1 MSDAS
6 KPVAEG
12 SAVPPSDS
20 SQSIDQSAIDS
31 GSSSPTLPHSIIH
44 HRHLSGG
51 PGVGPGTASPGRY
64 SATQARQ
71 LALRLAEQEAA
82 QKESQ
87 AASSQAEARHAR
99 EGREASLDR
108 NALSRSAS
116 VRSSARKGSSG
127 TPGGFSTASP
137 RHFSQSSHGQ
147 SRPAPFPQLNQRE
160 AFDVAV
166 ASSNL
171 ASSSDGLQALLRD
184 HPELVSSSLAAAA
197 GPNLAKTGTYS
208 TRSGSAAGSKSGSIP
223 GTPFEREG
231 QTSYLQMGGSLSN
244 SFHQSQAAATANAS
258 SNAQQQQQQQ
268 PPLSGQQVPTS
279 PLQTSGRGTIL
290 KDAPEVGEGGHSGS
304 QSGLG
309 AALGLGHGIR
319 TGLSTPNLGAAG
331 ARPDYSGAKIV
342 VCMVGLPARGKSYVA
357 NRVLKYLRWLE
368 YDVKVFNVGQL
379 RRALARAKYN
389 QSGVREDHTANFFD
403 PTNPAAYKLRS
414 QMAEECLEQLIGWLK
429 RGGNVGIHDATNST
443 RARRKEI
450 ADRIAKEPDL
460 KLVFLESICT
470 DPKVIDANIAVKVSS
485 GDPDYAGMTPEA
497 AKRDFLARIRHYED
511 TYEPV
516 NGDGSESHYSYVK
529 VTDVGKSVTI
539 NRIQGYLE
547 SRIAFYLMNL
557 HLTPRNIFFSRHGE
571 SQYNVEGKIGGDS
584 DLSPR
589 GWMYAKAL
597 PQLIKD
603 HIGDAPL
610 TVWHSTLK
618 RTGQTASELPYPK
631 LAWKSLDEL
640 DAGVCDAMTYEE
652 IEKYYPEDYANRD
665 DDKFNYRY
673 RGGESYRDVVVR
685 LEPIIMELERQENI
699 LIIGHQAIIRCLYA
713 YFHALSQED
722 LPYIKIPLHTVI
734 QLTPKAYGCDEKR
747 FQLPIEAVD
756 THRPKP
762 LRSELP
768 DDQPPSPPLDPL
780 EAAATSAPP
789 SQVRPEQ
796 A

>member
-1 MSDAS
+1 MSQ
-6 KPVAEG
+6 KPVDIPAPASGGEAFPTTDAG
-12 SAVPPSDS
+12 NAAD
-20 SQSIDQSAIDS
+20 SAIES
-31 GSSSPTLPHSIIH
+31 GGSSPVMPHAFVH

-64 SATQARQ
+64 SATQAQQ
-71 LALRLAEQEAA
+71 LALKMAQQEQE
-82 QKESQ
+82 QKEA
-87 AASSQAEARHAR
+87 AASAANQQQAPR
-99 EGREASLDR
+99 D
-108 NALSRSAS
+108 LSRSAS
-116 VRSSARKGSSG
+116 VRSGTRKLSGG
-127 TPGGFSTASP
+127 TPGFSSASP

-147 SRPAPFPQLNQRE
+147 SRPAPFPQASQRE

-197 GPNLAKTGTYS
+197 GPNLAMTGAYS
-208 TRSGSAAGSKSGSIP
+208 TRSGSHAGSKSGSVP
-223 GTPFEREG
+223 GTPYEG
-231 QTSYLQMGGSLSN
+231 ADHLNQSGHVLAMGGSLSN
-244 SFHQSQAAATANAS
+244 SFHQAQSQ
-258 SNAQQQQQQQ
+258 AQQQQQQA
-268 PPLSGQQVPTS
+268 QQQQQYQHGSHSHHHHHHHHTPMSPTHDN
-279 PLQTSGRGTIL
+279 GRGRIL
-290 KDAPEVGEGGHSGS
+290 KDAPEVGEGGPSSG

-389 QSGVREDHTANFFD
+389 SSGVKEDHTASFFD
-403 PTNPAAYKLRS
+403 PTNPSAYKLRS

-497 AKRDFLARIRHYED
+497 AKKDFLERIRHYED

-516 NGDGSESHYSYVK
+516 NFDGSEAHYSYVK

-539 NRIQGYLE
+539 NQIQGYLE

-603 HIGDAPL
+603 NIGDAPL
-610 TVWHSTLK
+610 TVWHSTLR

-762 LRSELP
+762 LRSDI
-768 DDQPPSPPLDPL
+768 DDHPPTPPLDPL
-780 EAAATSAPP
+780 EIAATSTPP
-789 SQVRPEQ
+789 SQTKPNPN
-796 A
+796 

>member
-1 MSDAS
+1 MSQQPVNIPGVAVADA
-6 KPVAEG
+6 ANTAG
-12 SAVPPSDS
+12 
-20 SQSIDQSAIDS
+20 QSAIDIDS
-31 GSSSPTLPHSIIH
+31 GGSSPVMPHNYIH

-64 SATQARQ
+64 SATQAQQ
-71 LALRLAEQEAA
+71 LAQRMTQQEQA
-82 QKESQ
+82 QKDAAAAAAAA
-87 AASSQAEARHAR
+87 AASGQQSAR
-99 EGREASLDR
+99 D
-108 NALSRSAS
+108 LSRSAS
-116 VRSSARKGSSG
+116 VKSG
-127 TPGGFSTASP
+127 TRKLSGSTPGFSSASP
-137 RHFSQSSHGQ
+137 RPFSQSGHGH
-147 SRPAPFPQLNQRE
+147 SRPAPFPQASQRE
-160 AFDVAV
+160 AFDAAV
-166 ASSNL
+166 AGSNL

-197 GPNLAKTGTYS
+197 GPNLAMTGTFS
-208 TRSGSAAGSKSGSIP
+208 TRSGSHAGSKSNSVP
-223 GTPFEREG
+223 GTPYEG
-231 QTSYLQMGGSLSN
+231 VDNVNNAGPVLPIGGSLSN
-244 SFHQSQAAATANAS
+244 SFHQSQTQ
-258 SNAQQQQQQQ
+258 AQQHQQQN
-268 PPLSGQQVPTS
+268 PHPHHNLGLTSPTS
-279 PLQTSGRGTIL
+279 HSHYDDGRGRIL
-290 KDAPEVGEGGHSGS
+290 KDAPQVGEGGPSSSG

-309 AALGLGHGIR
+309 TALGLGHGIR
-319 TGLSTPNLGAAG
+319 TGVSTPNLGAAG

-342 VCMVGLPARGKSYVA
+342 VCTVGLPARGKSYVA

-379 RRALARAKYN
+379 RRALARVKYN
-389 QSGVREDHTANFFD
+389 TSGVKEDHTASFFD
-403 PTNPAAYKLRS
+403 PSNPSAYKLRS

-443 RARRKEI
+443 SARRKEI

-497 AKRDFLARIRHYED
+497 AKADFLARIKHYED

-516 NGDGSESHYSYVK
+516 NHDGSESHYSYVK

-603 HIGDAPL
+603 NIGDAPL

-762 LRSELP
+762 LRSELS
-768 DDQPPSPPLDPL
+768 DDHPPTPPLDPL
-780 EAAATSAPP
+780 EEAATSTPP
-789 SQVRPEQ
+789 SQLKPGQV
-796 A
+796 

>member
-1 MSDAS
+1 MSQ
-6 KPVAEG
+6 KPVNIPTSSGQDGTDADDHCAIESG
-12 SAVPPSDS
+12 DS
-20 SQSIDQSAIDS
+20 SPVLS
-31 GSSSPTLPHSIIH
+31 HSIAH

-64 SATQARQ
+64 SATQAQ
-71 LALRLAEQEAA
+71 LLAQRLAQQEQAPKLATAA
-82 QKESQ
+82 TTT
-87 AASSQAEARHAR
+87 AAS
-99 EGREASLDR
+99 ASANSHEPSRD
-108 NALSRSAS
+108 LSRSGS
-116 VRSSARKGSSG
+116 VKSGHRILSGGTAATGS
-127 TPGGFSTASP
+127 GFSSASP
-137 RHFSQSSHGQ
+137 RHFSQSNHGH
-147 SRPAPFPQLNQRE
+147 SRPAPFPQAAQRE

-197 GPNLAKTGTYS
+197 GPNLAMTGTYS
-208 TRSGSAAGSKSGSIP
+208 TRSGSRADSVAGSVP
-223 GTPFEREG
+223 GTPFEGHDHLG
-231 QTSYLQMGGSLSN
+231 QAGSVLPIGGSLSN
-244 SFHQSQAAATANAS
+244 SFHQSQS
-258 SNAQQQQQQQ
+258 HAQQQQHAHHQY
-268 PPLSGQQVPTS
+268 GFTS
-279 PLQTSGRGTIL
+279 PTHHDNGRGRIL
-290 KDAPEVGEGGHSGS
+290 KDAPEVGEGGSSSG

-309 AALGLGHGIR
+309 TALGLGHGIR

-389 QSGVREDHTANFFD
+389 QSGVKEDHTASFFD
-403 PTNPAAYKLRS
+403 PSNPSAYKLRS

-443 RARRKEI
+443 KARRKEI

-497 AKRDFLARIRHYED
+497 AKADFLARIKHYED

-516 NGDGSESHYSYVK
+516 NHDGSESHYSYVK

-603 HIGDAPL
+603 NIGDAPL

-618 RTGQTASELPYPK
+618 RTAQTASELPYPK

-665 DDKFNYRY
+665 EDKFNYRY

-762 LRSELP
+762 MRGELDP
-768 DDQPPSPPLDPL
+768 QNPPSPTFDPL
-780 EAAATSAPP
+780 LDAATAPPP
-789 SQVRPEQ
+789 SQMRPNQ
-796 A
+796 SN

>member
-1 MSDAS
+1 MF
-6 KPVAEG
+6 
-12 SAVPPSDS
+12 S
-20 SQSIDQSAIDS
+20 S
-31 GSSSPTLPHSIIH
+31 
-44 HRHLSGG
+44 
-51 PGVGPGTASPGRY
+51 
-64 SATQARQ
+64 
-71 LALRLAEQEAA
+71 
-82 QKESQ
+82 
-87 AASSQAEARHAR
+87 
-99 EGREASLDR
+99 
-108 NALSRSAS
+108 
-116 VRSSARKGSSG
+116 
-127 TPGGFSTASP
+127 ASP
-137 RHFSQSSHGQ
+137 RHFSQS
-147 SRPAPFPQLNQRE
+147 RPAPFPQASQRE

-197 GPNLAKTGTYS
+197 GPNLAKTGAFS
-208 TRSGSAAGSKSGSIP
+208 TRSGSHAGSKSNSIP
-223 GTPFEREG
+223 GTPFEGSDVQG
-231 QTSYLQMGGSLSN
+231 QGPLLAMGGSLSN
-244 SFHQSQAAATANAS
+244 SFHASQNQT
-258 SNAQQQQQQQ
+258 QQQQQQNA
-268 PPLSGQQVPTS
+268 VTS
-279 PLQTSGRGTIL
+279 PTQDYGRGRIL
-290 KDAPEVGEGGHSGS
+290 KDAPNVGEGGPSGGG

-389 QSGVREDHTANFFD
+389 TSGVKEDHTASFFD
-403 PTNPAAYKLRS
+403 PSNPSAYKLRS

-443 RARRKEI
+443 QARRKEI

-497 AKRDFLARIRHYED
+497 AKADFLARIKHYED
-511 TYEPV
+511 TYEAV
-516 NGDGSESHYSYVK
+516 NHDGSESHYSYVK

-603 HIGDAPL
+603 NIGDAPL
-610 TVWHSTLK
+610 TVWHSTLR

-747 FQLPIEAVD
+747 FQLPIDAVD

-762 LRSELP
+762 LRT
-768 DDQPPSPPLDPL
+768 DIDHHPPTPPLDPL
-780 EAAATSAPP
+780 EDAATSAPP
-789 SQVRPEQ
+789 TQTNPSLSLS
-796 A
+796 

>member
-1 MSDAS
+1 MSDKKQTTDGAAS
-6 KPVAEG
+6 VVPE
-12 SAVPPSDS
+12 SDAVE
-20 SQSIDQSAIDS
+20 QSALDS
-31 GSSSPTLPHSIIH
+31 GSSSPSQPHSFFH

-51 PGVGPGTASPGRY
+51 PGVGPGTASRY
-64 SATQARQ
+64 SDIQAQQ
-71 LALRLAEQEAA
+71 LAQKLSQRDAA
-82 QKESQ
+82 QRESAAQ
-87 AASSQAEARHAR
+87 ASRQG
-99 EGREASLDR
+99 GRSAAGQDPS
-108 NALSRSAS
+108 LSRSAS
-116 VRSSARKGSSG
+116 VRSQHRKASG
-127 TPGGFSTASP
+127 GANSGAAPSP
-137 RHFSQSSHGQ
+137 RHYSQSSHGQ
-147 SRPAPFPQLNQRE
+147 SRPAPFPQASQRE

-171 ASSSDGLQALLRD
+171 AYSSDGLQALLRD

-197 GPNLAKTGTYS
+197 GPELAKTGTVS
-208 TRSGSAAGSKSGSIP
+208 TKSGSRAGSKSGSVP
-223 GTPFEREG
+223 GTPYG
-231 QTSYLQMGGSLSN
+231 QESQDEVLPMGGSLSN
-244 SFHQSQAAATANAS
+244 SYHAN
-258 SNAQQQQQQQ
+258 QQQQQRDA
-268 PPLSGQQVPTS
+268 VVS
-279 PLQTSGRGTIL
+279 PELVESRGRIL
-290 KDAPEVGEGGHSGS
+290 KDAPEVGEGGRAVS

-309 AALGLGHGIR
+309 AALGLGHGMR
-319 TGLSTPNLGAAG
+319 AGVATPNLGAAG

-389 QSGVREDHTANFFD
+389 SLGVKEDHTASFFD
-403 PTNPAAYKLRS
+403 PTNPSAYKLRS

-443 RARRKEI
+443 KARRKEI

-470 DPKVIDANIAVKVSS
+470 DPKVIEANIAVKVSS

-497 AKRDFLARIRHYED
+497 AKRDFLERIRHYEE
-511 TYEPV
+511 TYEAV
-516 NGDGSESHYSYVK
+516 NHDGSEAHYSYVK

-539 NRIQGYLE
+539 NHIQGYLE

-584 DLSPR
+584 NLSER

-618 RTGQTASELPYPK
+618 RTGQTASYLPYPK

-652 IEKYYPEDYANRD
+652 IEKYFPEDYANRD

-699 LIIGHQAIIRCLYA
+699 LIIGHQAIIRSLYA

-762 LRSELP
+762 LRP
-768 DDQPPSPPLDPL
+768 DIQDDAHPPSPTLDPL
-780 EAAATSAPP
+780 EAAATSPPP
-789 SQVRPEQ
+789 SQTKNT
-796 A
+796 

>member
-1 MSDAS
+1 MSQNPVDIPASQARAGGDA
-6 KPVAEG
+6 AN
-12 SAVPPSDS
+12 AA
-20 SQSIDQSAIDS
+20 DQSAIDS
-31 GSSSPTLPHSIIH
+31 TGSSPVMPHAFVH

-64 SATQARQ
+64 SATQAQQ
-71 LALRLAEQEAA
+71 LAYRMAQQEQAQREAA
-82 QKESQ
+82 ATNQ
-87 AASSQAEARHAR
+87 AQQQPSR
-99 EGREASLDR
+99 DV
-108 NALSRSAS
+108 SRSAS
-116 VRSSARKGSSG
+116 VRSSARKLSGG
-127 TPGGFSTASP
+127 TPGFSTASP
-137 RHFSQSSHGQ
+137 RHFSQS
-147 SRPAPFPQLNQRE
+147 RPAPFPQASQRE

-197 GPNLAKTGTYS
+197 GPNLTKTGAFS
-208 TRSGSAAGSKSGSIP
+208 TRSGSHAGSKTNSVP
-223 GTPFEREG
+223 GTPFEG
-231 QTSYLQMGGSLSN
+231 PDQQGPLLAMGGSLSN
-244 SFHQSQAAATANAS
+244 SFHQSQAQGQ
-258 SNAQQQQQQQ
+258 AQQQQQQVQ
-268 PPLSGQQVPTS
+268 NAHAS
-279 PLQTSGRGTIL
+279 PVQDYGRGRIL
-290 KDAPEVGEGGHSGS
+290 KDAPEVGEGGPSGG

-389 QSGVREDHTANFFD
+389 TSGVKEDHTASFFD
-403 PTNPAAYKLRS
+403 PSNPSAYKLRS

-443 RARRKEI
+443 QARRKEI

-497 AKRDFLARIRHYED
+497 AKADFLARIKHYED
-511 TYEPV
+511 TYEAV
-516 NGDGSESHYSYVK
+516 NHDGSEAHYSYVK

-603 HIGDAPL
+603 NIGDAPL
-610 TVWHSTLK
+610 TVWHSTLR

-762 LRSELP
+762 LRSDI
-768 DDQPPSPPLDPL
+768 DDHPPTPPLDPL
-780 EAAATSAPP
+780 EEAATSAPP
-789 SQVRPEQ
+789 SQVKPNLEV

>member
-1 MSDAS
+1 MSQKPVDIPTGSGQETFPGTDAS
-6 KPVAEG
+6 N
-12 SAVPPSDS
+12 
-20 SQSIDQSAIDS
+20 DQSAIDS
-31 GSSSPTLPHSIIH
+31 GASSPVMPHNYVH

-64 SATQARQ
+64 SATQAQQ
-71 LALRLAEQEAA
+71 LAQRMAQQEQA
-82 QKESQ
+82 QKD
-87 AASSQAEARHAR
+87 AAAAANDKPAR
-99 EGREASLDR
+99 D
-108 NALSRSAS
+108 LSRSAS
-116 VRSSARKGSSG
+116 VRSGSRKLSGS
-127 TPGGFSTASP
+127 TPGFSSASP
-137 RHFSQSSHGQ
+137 RHFSQSTHGH
-147 SRPAPFPQLNQRE
+147 SRPAPFPQAAQRD

-197 GPNLAKTGTYS
+197 GPNLAMTGAFS
-208 TRSGSAAGSKSGSIP
+208 TRSGSHAGSRSNSVP
-223 GTPFEREG
+223 GTPYEGGDHLNREG
-231 QTSYLQMGGSLSN
+231 SLLAMGGSLSN
-244 SFHQSQAAATANAS
+244 SFHQSQS
-258 SNAQQQQQQQ
+258 QSQAQHQHN
-268 PPLSGQQVPTS
+268 PYGLTS
-279 PLQTSGRGTIL
+279 PTHDNGRGRIL
-290 KDAPEVGEGGHSGS
+290 KDAPEVGEGGPSTG

-309 AALGLGHGIR
+309 SALGLGHGMR

-389 QSGVREDHTANFFD
+389 QSGVKEDHTASFFD
-403 PTNPAAYKLRS
+403 PSNPSAYKLRS

-443 RARRKEI
+443 KARRKEI

-460 KLVFLESICT
+460 KLVFLESVCT

-497 AKRDFLARIRHYED
+497 AKADFLARIKHYED

-516 NGDGSESHYSYVK
+516 NHDGTESHYTYVK
-529 VTDVGKSVTI
+529 VTDVGKSVTT

-603 HIGDAPL
+603 NIGDAPL
-610 TVWHSTLK
+610 TVWHSTLR

-762 LRSELP
+762 LRSDL
-768 DDQPPSPPLDPL
+768 DDHPPTPPLDPL
-780 EAAATSAPP
+780 EEAATSAPP
-789 SQVRPEQ
+789 SQTKPQ
-796 A
+796 LDTA

>member
-1 MSDAS
+1 MSAPQYS
-6 KPVAEG
+6 AAPSATAESEG
-12 SAVPPSDS
+12 SVDSPSTATHTITQNTPSHEQAFAPPHQRAESN
-20 SQSIDQSAIDS
+20 
-31 GSSSPTLPHSIIH
+31 HSERSMRNH
-44 HRHLSGG
+44 HRHPSGG
-51 PGVGPGTASPGRY
+51 PGPGPGTAST
-64 SATQARQ
+64 SAAWQTSSQRAAQKAR
-71 LALRLAEQEAA
+71 EQEAM
-82 QKESQ
+82 SHIQ
-87 AASSQAEARHAR
+87 A
-99 EGREASLDR
+99 
-108 NALSRSAS
+108 ALSRSSS
-116 VRSSARKGSSG
+116 VKSAAHRSGGSPSV
-127 TPGGFSTASP
+127 FSTASP
-137 RHFSQSSHGQ
+137 RHLSLSSHGH
-147 SRPAPFPQLNQRE
+147 SRPAPFPQASNRE
-160 AFDVAV
+160 AFDLAV

-197 GPNLAKTGTYS
+197 GPNLTSSQMSTTGGFS
-208 TRSGSAAGSKSGSIP
+208 TRSGSRAGSLSASVP
-223 GTPFEREG
+223 GTPFEQADHPSE
-231 QTSYLQMGGSLSN
+231 GGSYVGLGGFTSRAA
-244 SFHQSQAAATANAS
+244 SSVEAAT
-258 SNAQQQQQQQ
+258 
-268 PPLSGQQVPTS
+268 T
-279 PLQTSGRGTIL
+279 GRVL
-290 KDAPEVGEGGHSGS
+290 KGAPEVGEGGHSGNA
-304 QSGLG
+304 SGLG

-319 TGLSTPNLGAAG
+319 TGISTPNLGATG
-331 ARPDYSGAKIV
+331 AKPDYSGAKIV

-379 RRALARAKYN
+379 RRALARTKFR
-389 QSGVREDHTANFFD
+389 QSGVKEDHTANFFD
-403 PTNPAAYKLRS
+403 PANPSAYKLRS

-443 RARRKEI
+443 KARRQEI
-450 ADRIAKEPDL
+450 ADRIAREPDL

-470 DPKVIDANIAVKVSS
+470 DPAVIEKNIAVKVSS

-497 AKRDFLARIRHYED
+497 AKADFLARIKHYAEG
-511 TYEPV
+511 YEPV
-516 NGDGSESHYSYVK
+516 NADGTEAHYSYVK
-529 VTDVGKSVTI
+529 VTDVGKSVVI
-539 NRIQGYLE
+539 NKIQGYLE

-584 DLSPR
+584 DLSER
-589 GWMYAKAL
+589 GMAYAKAL
-597 PQLIKD
+597 PQLIQD
-603 HIGDAPL
+603 NIGDAPL

-618 RTGQTASELPYPK
+618 RTGQTASFLPYPK

-665 DDKFNYRY
+665 EDKFNYRY

-756 THRPKP
+756 THRPRPPKP
-762 LRSELP
+762 DVAEDL
-768 DDQPPSPPLDPL
+768 PPSPPLDPL
-780 EAAATSAPP
+780 ESIATSQPP
-789 SQVRPEQ
+789 SQVRRK
-796 A
+796 

>member
-1 MSDAS
+1 MSQN
-6 KPVAEG
+6 PVDIPA
-12 SAVPPSDS
+12 
-20 SQSIDQSAIDS
+20 DS
-31 GSSSPTLPHSIIH
+31 GHEAFSSNEADQCAIESGGSSPVVPHAFVH

-64 SATQARQ
+64 SATQAQQ
-71 LALRLAEQEAA
+71 LAQRMAQQEQA
-82 QKESQ
+82 QKE
-87 AASSQAEARHAR
+87 AAAANEKPSR
-99 EGREASLDR
+99 D
-108 NALSRSAS
+108 LSRSAS
-116 VRSSARKGSSG
+116 VRSNARKLSGS
-127 TPGGFSTASP
+127 TPGFSTASP
-137 RHFSQSSHGQ
+137 RHFSQS
-147 SRPAPFPQLNQRE
+147 RPAPFPQASQRE

-197 GPNLAKTGTYS
+197 GPNLAMTGTFS
-208 TRSGSAAGSKSGSIP
+208 TRSGSRAGSTSNSVP
-223 GTPFEREG
+223 GTPFEGGDHLNREG
-231 QTSYLQMGGSLSN
+231 SLLAMGGSLSN
-244 SFHQSQAAATANAS
+244 SFHQAQAQGHP
-258 SNAQQQQQQQ
+258 QQHHHQHNH
-268 PPLSGQQVPTS
+268 SVTS
-279 PLQTSGRGTIL
+279 PTYDNGRGRIL
-290 KDAPEVGEGGHSGS
+290 KDAPEVGEGGPSSG

-309 AALGLGHGIR
+309 TALGLGHGIR

-389 QSGVREDHTANFFD
+389 QSGEKEDHTASFFD
-403 PTNPAAYKLRS
+403 PSNPSAYKLRS

-443 RARRKEI
+443 KARRKEI

-497 AKRDFLARIRHYED
+497 AKADFLARIKHYED

-516 NGDGSESHYSYVK
+516 NHDGSESHYSYVK

-603 HIGDAPL
+603 NIGDAPL

-762 LRSELP
+762 LRSDL
-768 DDQPPSPPLDPL
+768 DDHPPTPPLDPL
-780 EAAATSAPP
+780 EEAATSAPP
-789 SQVRPEQ
+789 SQTKPTVDV

>member
-1 MSDAS
+1 MSQNPVDIPAMQAGAGGDA
-6 KPVAEG
+6 AN
-12 SAVPPSDS
+12 AA
-20 SQSIDQSAIDS
+20 DQSAIDS
-31 GSSSPTLPHSIIH
+31 TGSSPVMPHAWVH

-64 SATQARQ
+64 SATQAQQ
-71 LALRLAEQEAA
+71 LALRMAQQEQAEREAA
-82 QKESQ
+82 TTNQSQ
-87 AASSQAEARHAR
+87 QQPSR
-99 EGREASLDR
+99 DV
-108 NALSRSAS
+108 SRSAS
-116 VRSSARKGSSG
+116 VRSSARKLSGG
-127 TPGGFSTASP
+127 TPGFSTASP
-137 RHFSQSSHGQ
+137 RHFSQS
-147 SRPAPFPQLNQRE
+147 RPAPFPQASQRE

-197 GPNLAKTGTYS
+197 GPNLTKTGAFS
-208 TRSGSAAGSKSGSIP
+208 TRSGSHAGSKSNSVP
-223 GTPFEREG
+223 GTPFEG
-231 QTSYLQMGGSLSN
+231 PDQQGPLLAMGGSLSN
-244 SFHQSQAAATANAS
+244 SFHQSQAQAQ
-258 SNAQQQQQQQ
+258 AQQQQQQVQ
-268 PPLSGQQVPTS
+268 NAHTS
-279 PLQTSGRGTIL
+279 PVQDYGRGRIL
-290 KDAPEVGEGGHSGS
+290 KDAPEVGEGGPSGG

-389 QSGVREDHTANFFD
+389 NSGVKEDHTASFFD
-403 PTNPAAYKLRS
+403 PSNPSAYKLRS

-443 RARRKEI
+443 QARRKEI

-497 AKRDFLARIRHYED
+497 AKADFLARIKHYED
-511 TYEPV
+511 TYEAV
-516 NGDGSESHYSYVK
+516 NHDGSESHYSYVK

-603 HIGDAPL
+603 NIGDAPL
-610 TVWHSTLK
+610 TVWHSTLR

-762 LRSELP
+762 LRSDI
-768 DDQPPSPPLDPL
+768 DDHPPTPPLDPL
-780 EAAATSAPP
+780 EEAATSAPP
-789 SQVRPEQ
+789 SQVKPKLEV

>member
-1 MSDAS
+1 MSQ
-6 KPVAEG
+6 KPVD
-12 SAVPPSDS
+12 VPSGRTGAD
-20 SQSIDQSAIDS
+20 DTTNAADNCAIES
-31 GSSSPTLPHSIIH
+31 GGSSPVMPHAIIH

-64 SATQARQ
+64 SATQAQQLAQKMAQQEQAQRDASSAAAGHQQPAVRDISRSSSVRGSRQ
-71 LALRLAEQEAA
+71 L
-82 QKESQ
+82 S
-87 AASSQAEARHAR
+87 
-99 EGREASLDR
+99 G
-108 NALSRSAS
+108 
-116 VRSSARKGSSG
+116 G
-127 TPGGFSTASP
+127 TPGFSSASP
-137 RHFSQSSHGQ
+137 RHFSQS
-147 SRPAPFPQLNQRE
+147 RPAPFPQASQRE

-166 ASSNL
+166 ASSGL

-197 GPNLAKTGTYS
+197 GPNLAMTGAFS
-208 TRSGSAAGSKSGSIP
+208 TRSASHAGSTSNSVP
-223 GTPFEREG
+223 GTPFERTDPLNHG
-231 QTSYLQMGGSLSN
+231 PVLAMGGSLSN
-244 SFHQSQAAATANAS
+244 SFHQAQSQA
-258 SNAQQQQQQQ
+258 QQHRHN
-268 PPLSGQQVPTS
+268 LTS
-279 PLQTSGRGTIL
+279 PTHDSGRGRIL
-290 KDAPEVGEGGHSGS
+290 KDAPEVGEGGPSGG

-309 AALGLGHGIR
+309 AALGLGPGIR
-319 TGLSTPNLGAAG
+319 TGLTTPNLGAAG

-389 QSGVREDHTANFFD
+389 SSGVKEDHTASFFD
-403 PTNPAAYKLRS
+403 PSNPSAYKLRS

-443 RARRKEI
+443 QARRKEI

-497 AKRDFLARIRHYED
+497 AKADFLARIKHYED
-511 TYEPV
+511 TYEPI
-516 NGDGSESHYSYVK
+516 NHDGSEAHYSYVK

-603 HIGDAPL
+603 NIGDAPL
-610 TVWHSTLK
+610 TVWHSTLR

-762 LRSELP
+762 LRSEM
-768 DDQPPSPPLDPL
+768 DDHPPTPPLDPM
-780 EAAATSAPP
+780 EEEATSAPP
-789 SQVRPEQ
+789 SQTKPDVQ
-796 A
+796 VA